1 MKNFPKERTRSMDKL
16 PPGLKIYLETEKGLT
31 SKLKGPRVKV
41 NKLIRAISHKLLTGL
56 DVENSQRMLANIL
69 KLPERSMIQAQ

>member
-1 MKNFPKERTRSMDKL
+1 MDKL
-16 PPGLKIYLETEKGLT
+16 PPGLKDYLETERALT

-56 DVENSQRMLANIL
+56 DVERSHRKLASIL
-69 KLPERSMIQAQ
+69 KLPERSMM